1 MNAPRPLRI
10 AILAHSTNPRGGVVH
25 ALELGDA
32 LTRLGYE
39 AVVHAPDAKG
49 EGFFRPTLCGTVS
62 VPATPASADMTGMV
76 ESRIGDYVAYFE
88 DPTHRRFDVFHAGD
102 GISGNA
108 LATLKQR
115 GLIRGFARTI
125 HHIDAFAD
133 ERLAALQTRAILT
146 ADQLFV
152 VSRLWR
158 YHLRAEFGRGAT
170 IVGNG
175 VDRARFSPQPDGREA
190 PLRAQFGV
198 RAGPVFLAIG
208 GVEERKNTLRILEA
222 FMQIRHMRADAQLLI
237 AGGASL
243 LDHGEYQAR
252 FASALT
258 ASGLPPDAVTIAG
271 PIAQVD
277 LPALYR
283 VADALVF
290 PSVKEGFGLVVLEA
304 MASGVPVIASRIAPF
319 TEYLAEDEI
328 VWCRP
333 DSVSSIADAMLMALA
348 PTLRARLVR
357 RGLRAAA
364 RHDWLRVGAAHRPAY
379 EALCELEHA

>member
-1 MNAPRPLRI
+1 MTAPRPLRI
-10 AILAHSTNPRGGVVH
+10 AILTHSTNPRGGVVH

-32 LTRLGYE
+32 LTRLGCE

-49 EGFFRPTLCGTVS
+49 DGFFRPTLCGTAC
-62 VPATPASADMTGMV
+62 VPATAAGADMTGMV
-76 ESRIGDYVAYFE
+76 ETRIADYVAYFE
-88 DPTHRRFDVFHAGD
+88 SSAHRRFDVFHAGD

-108 LATLKQR
+108 LALLKER
-115 GLIRGFARTI
+115 GLIRAFARTV
-125 HHIDAFAD
+125 HHVDAFAD
-133 ERLAALQTRAILT
+133 ERLAALQTRAILG

-158 YHLRAEFGRGAT
+158 DHLRAEFGRNAT
-170 IVGNG
+170 VVGNG
-175 VDRARFSPQPDGREA
+175 VDRMRFSPQADGREA
-190 PLRAQFGV
+190 PLRARFGL
-198 RAGPVFLAIG
+198 RGGPIFLAIG

-222 FMQIRHMRADAQLLI
+222 FAQIRHMRTDAQLLI
-237 AGGASL
+237 AGGATL
-243 LDHGEYQAR
+243 LDHSDYQTR
-252 FASALT
+252 FASAL
-258 ASGLPPDAVTIAG
+258 AGSGLPPDAVAVAG
-271 PIAQVD
+271 PLAQAD

-283 VADALVF
+283 IADALVF
-290 PSVKEGFGLVVLEA
+290 PSVKEGFGLVILEA

-333 DSVSSIADAMLMALA
+333 DAVSSIADAMLISLA
-348 PTLRARLVR
+348 PALRARLVK

>member
-10 AILAHSTNPRGGVVH
+10 AILTHSTNPRGGVVH

-32 LTRLGYE
+32 LTRLGCE

-49 EGFFRPTLCGTVS
+49 EGFFRPTLCPTVC
-62 VPATPASADMTGMV
+62 VPATPVGADMTAMAQT
-76 ESRIGDYVAYFE
+76 RIADYVAHFE
-88 DPTHRRFDVFHAGD
+88 NPAHRRFDAFHAGD

-108 LATLKQR
+108 LATLKER
-115 GLIRGFARTI
+115 GQIRGFARTV

-133 ERLAALQTRAILT
+133 ERLAALQIRAILG
-146 ADQLFV
+146 ADQLFT

-158 YHLRAEFGRGAT
+158 DHLRAEFGRNAT
-170 IVGNG
+170 LVGNG
-175 VDRARFSPQPDGREA
+175 VDRSRFSPQADGREA
-190 PLRAQFGV
+190 ALRERFGL
-198 RAGPVFLAIG
+198 RGGPIFLAIG

-222 FMQIRHMRADAQLLI
+222 FEQIRHMRADAQLLI

-243 LDHGEYQAR
+243 LDHCEYQAR
-252 FASALT
+252 FASALA
-258 ASGLPPDAVTIAG
+258 ASGLPPDAVIVAG
-271 PIAQVD
+271 PIAQAD

-283 VADALVF
+283 VADALIF
-290 PSVKEGFGLVVLEA
+290 PSVKEGFGLVVIEA

-333 DSVSSIADAMLMALA
+333 DTVSSIADAMLMALA
-348 PTLRARLVR
+348 PTLRARLVK

>member
-10 AILAHSTNPRGGVVH
+10 AILTHSTNPRGGVVH

-32 LTRLGYE
+32 LTRLGCE
-39 AVVHAPDAKG
+39 AAVHAPDAKG
-49 EGFFRPTLCGTVS
+49 EGFFRPTLCGIVS
-62 VPATPASADMTGMV
+62 VPAKAAGADMTAMV
-76 ESRIGDYVAYFE
+76 EARIADYLAYFE
-88 DPTHRRFDVFHAGD
+88 DPAHRRFDVFHAGD

-108 LATLKQR
+108 LATLKER
-115 GLIRGFARTI
+115 GLIRGFARTV

-133 ERLAALQTRAILT
+133 QRLAALQTRAILA

-158 YHLRAEFGRGAT
+158 DHLRAEFGRAAT
-170 IVGNG
+170 VVGNG
-175 VDRARFSPQPDGREA
+175 VDRSRFSPQADGREA
-190 PLRAQFGV
+190 PLRARFGL
-198 RAGPVFLAIG
+198 RGGPIFLAIG
-208 GVEERKNTLRILEA
+208 GVEERKNTVRILEA
-222 FMQIRHMRADAQLLI
+222 FVQIRHMRADAQLLI

-243 LDHGEYQAR
+243 LDHGDYQAR
-252 FASALT
+252 FANALEVSGVSA
-258 ASGLPPDAVTIAG
+258 DAVVVTG
-271 PIAQVD
+271 PIAQAD

-283 VADALVF
+283 IADALVF

-333 DSVSSIADAMLMALA
+333 DSVASIADAMLMALA
-348 PTLRARLVR
+348 PTLRARLVK